1 MLSFHS
7 VHIGELFN
15 CENRETTKNREMCE
29 NLWKF
34 VNFSL
39 ILLFLLYTLSHY
51 SHRLYLYSF
60 YITHVFYF
68 KSFFFSFLR
77 ILL

>member
-39 ILLFLLYTLSHY
+39 ILLFLLYTLSLFT
-51 SHRLYLYSF
+51 STVSL
-60 YITHVFYF
+60 
-68 KSFFFSFLR
+68 FFLHNTCFLF
-77 ILL
+77 